1 MNFLGIPAS
10 EVSSFTVSG
19 RSARTMDVSIS
30 PPWKSQIFPGVTVSF
45 TAWFPKNAPQLM
57 INTAIPSS
65 LLTSLLKTWMIGEFP
80 PWQFKIAIF
89 LNP

>member
-1 MNFLGIPAS
+1 
-10 EVSSFTVSG
+10 
-19 RSARTMDVSIS
+19 
-30 PPWKSQIFPGVTVSF
+30 
-45 TAWFPKNAPQLM
+45 M